1 MIARVVAKRDDARLA
16 IAGAVVAAVGLA
28 VVVVDD
34 IVKTSLF
41 RPPDHSVYVMVALLI
56 AWGGI
61 APWLAWTRRGRSA
74 DVRCDGASVTAGT
87 ERIEAK
93 DVTGLAIAHG
103 ARGSSVA
110 IARGPRVAFMEVERR
125 EDAARIA
132 ESLHAALPRPKI
144 ELSVT
149 SRWLAALQ
157 ALLSLWAL
165 VAAPLYY
172 HAAMRGTLWLGQ
184 VDGKP
189 LFGIGGVVAAEV
201 ALVLLV
207 VRRLWRGNA
216 VAIGRGA
223 WDAHVA
229 LHRSAGA
236 AERTETAGMQ
246 AGVAAEELA
255 AHTTRIGTLARG
267 DERVGAWLARIDAL
281 PSEQHAYR
289 GDAVKKDVLWDTLG
303 DAGAP
308 VDERMAAARVLRRRF
323 DEGERALVGAVVE
336 PEVRERVEAALD
348 EHQEDA
354 ERRIEALGPLFRA
367 R

>member
-1 MIARVVAKRDDARLA
+1 MIARVVTKRDDARLA
-16 IAGAVVAAVGLA
+16 IAGTLLAAAGLA
-28 VVVVDD
+28 LVVVDD

-41 RPPDHSVYVMVALLI
+41 RPPEHGVYLFVSLLI
-56 AWGGI
+56 ALGGI
-61 APWLAWTRRGRSA
+61 APWLAWTRRGRTTE
-74 DVRCDGASVTAGT
+74 VRCDGASVTAGK
-87 ERIEAK
+87 ERIEASE
-93 DVTGLAIAHG
+93 VTGVAIAHG
-103 ARGSSVA
+103 VRGSSVA
-110 IARGPRVAFMEVERR
+110 IARGSRVAFMEVERR

-157 ALLSLWAL
+157 ALVTLGAL

-172 HAAMRGTLWLGQ
+172 QAATRGTWLLAQ
-184 VDGKP
+184 VDGKAV
-189 LFGIGGVVAAEV
+189 FGIGGVVAAQI

-207 VRRLWRGNA
+207 VRRLWRGHA
-216 VAIGRGA
+216 VAVGRGA

-229 LHRSAGA
+229 LHRAY
-236 AERTETAGMQ
+236 Q
-246 AGVAAEELA
+246 APVGESVAQ
-255 AHTTRIGTLARG
+255 TTRVGTLARG
-267 DERVGAWLARIDAL
+267 DEGVGAWLARIDAI

-289 GDAVKKDVLWDTLG
+289 GDAMKKDVLWETLG

-308 VDERMAAARVLRRRF
+308 VDERMAAARVLRRRYEE
-323 DEGERALVGAVVE
+323 DERALVRVVVE
-336 PEVRERVEAALD
+336 PEVRERVEAAL
-348 EHQEDA
+348 EEQEDA